1 MKVNRCFYLLLPSL
15 LICFIRADCVSIAAP
30 TDPPV
35 QTDKKIYSVT
45 ITPQSYQ
52 VVIKWTYTNRTNAT
66 VYSQTK
72 LHTYLALE
80 KKVGD
85 EWVVAKRA
93 AIPFSDGEEGELWG
107 ISDKFGSI
115 NPGGTCGG
123 TWIIRHVKG
132 GYLGLGSKEKRRFE
146 LKEVP
151 GVYRIVLFLSSTEG
165 GDDSHEY
172 SPPVECVS
180 NEFEIVEKE

>member
-15 LICFIRADCVSIAAP
+15 LICFVRADCVSIAAQ

-35 QTDKKIYSVT
+35 HTDKKIYSVT
-45 ITPQSYQ
+45 LTPESFQ
-52 VVIKWTYTNRTNAT
+52 VVIKLTYTNRTSAA
-66 VYSQTK
+66 VYQRNK
-72 LHTYLALE
+72 LSTLLALE
-80 KKVGD
+80 KKVGG
-85 EWVVAKRA
+85 EWVVAKRDT
-93 AIPFSDGEEGELWG
+93 IPLEADEEKGKPFKEE
-107 ISDKFGSI
+107 FARI
-115 NPGGTCGG
+115 NPGETRWG
-123 TWIIRHVKG
+123 TWDIRPIKG
-132 GYLGLGSKEKRRFE
+132 AYLGPSSASKRRFE